1 MIFNN
6 MYYKR
11 KVCFYNTS
19 EKNKLEP
26 YYRFEERLDLWEQST
41 ADTTNH
47 LKHLKQEENVVFIC
61 N

>member
-1 MIFNN
+1 MC
-6 MYYKR
+6 YKR